1 MGQDLWVEDEF
12 RFAALNRG
20 SDLFDAFAVEA
31 HGRFD
36 RDTGVVV
43 GADNARMVLV
53 DGDVWMLEAAARNV
67 IGAFSAAKT
76 GASR

>member
-1 MGQDLWVEDEF
+1 MGQYLWVEDEF

-43 GADNARMVLV
+43 GADNARMIFV
-53 DGDVWMLEAAARNV
+53 DRARIIHRV
-67 IGAFSAAKT
+67 VDDIIIEFS
-76 GASR
+76 S